1 MAEKYL
7 NDSGLSYLWLKLKDY
22 FATDADIIAA
32 IANKQDTITFNTAYN
47 AETNKAATM
56 TDITNAVAGISGIS
70 FQVVTTLPTT
80 GQSNI
85 IYLVPLESTT
95 TQNNYAEY
103 IYVNNSWEK
112 IGETGTIDLTDY
124 LKKTDITFITNEEID
139 TIVGG

>member
-32 IANKQDTITFNTAYN
+32 IANKQDTIAFNTAYN

-56 TDITNAVAGISGIS
+56 TDITNAITGISGIE
-70 FQVVTTLPTT
+70 FQVVQVLPTT

-85 IYLVPLESTT
+85 IYLVPLDTT
-95 TQNNYAEY
+95 TTNNNYAEY
-103 IYVNNSWEK
+103 IYVNNAWEK
-112 IGETGTIDLTDY
+112 IGETGSIDLTDY

>member
-32 IANKQDTITFNTAYN
+32 IANKQDIITFNTAYN

-56 TDITNAVAGISGIS
+56 TDISNAISGIESIS
-70 FQVVTTLPTT
+70 FEVVTALPTT
-80 GQSNI
+80 GQSNK
-85 IYLVPLESTT
+85 IYLVPLESAT

-103 IYVNNSWEK
+103 IYVNNTWEK
-112 IGETGTIDLTDY
+112 IGETGTIDLSDY
-124 LKKTDITFITNEEID
+124 LKKTDITYITNKEID